1 MELRGGSP
9 IANARVVC
17 VRSLKISRRARGRT
31 TLSTLA
37 SARKNGISKTAHH
50 RESAAFRRTVAQL
63 GRRLREV
70 RQARG
75 WTVEEASE
83 RYGVEPAH
91 VRRIEAGRTN
101 PSLATLLSIAHAVS
115 TDLADLF
122 AERPS
127 KAKK

>member
-1 MELRGGSP
+1 
-9 IANARVVC
+9 
-17 VRSLKISRRARGRT
+17 
-31 TLSTLA
+31 LA
-37 SARKNGISKTAHH
+37 SARKTGIPKTAHH
-50 RESAAFRRTVAQL
+50 RESTAFRRAVAQL

-101 PSLATLLSIAHAVS
+101 PSLATLISIADAVS
-115 TDLADLF
+115 MDLADLF
-122 AERPS
+122 ADRAPI
-127 KAKK
+127 KGKK